1 MEGCE
6 ESEAEKKSDPSLP
19 LEVEISML
27 DARML
32 SVARRK
38 RVHWEAYFLRA
49 LGHLPSPWEA
59 TCEVEVEEATEGLR
73 CR

>member
-1 MEGCE
+1 M
-6 ESEAEKKSDPSLP
+6 SEAEKKSDPSLP

-32 SVARRK
+32 NVARK
-38 RVHWEAYFLRA
+38 RQVHWKAYFLKA
-49 LGHLPSPWEA
+49 LWHLPSPWEA
-59 TCEVEVEEATEGLR
+59 TSEVGVEEATEGLR